1 MKTTLSARRFTPT
14 EKLQNFAKKE
24 INKLKKH
31 FGDDITSEIILE
43 ENGNLKVVDIRLNA
57 LGKTFK
63 TRVEDDDFY
72 KIIPKAVNKLEKQL
86 KSRKSK
92 VFNR

>member
-1 MKTTLSARRFTPT
+1 MKTTLSARRFNPS
-14 EKLQNFAKKE
+14 EKLREFAIKE
-24 INKLKKH
+24 INKLEKY
-31 FGDDITSEIILE
+31 FGGDISSEIILE

-63 TRVEDDDFY
+63 TRVEDSDFY

-92 VFNR
+92 VYSR